1 MRTVTPEEITVD
13 PEFSARIFPLTD
25 EELSTLK
32 ESIAETGIQDGLKVW
47 NRDGDLVLLDGHN
60 RLQIAKETEIISVP
74 VVTVTVTS
82 REEALDWIDRWQL
95 GRRNLTPNQRAI
107 LLGRRYNRLKQPHG
121 GQVPGSS
128 GQKSHSFNTAE
139 RIGQEHGVDESAVRR
154 AGAFAAAVD
163 TLKATIPDIEQQI
176 INGKGPARKVVVEA
190 ARMTDPEA
198 IQAVLKGQTSTPL
211 PSPFRN
217 GASRPVDKVITATW
231 DSMRGLIG
239 GLESIDPA
247 AVKDRE
253 SVINNIESTIK
264 ALKALRARFKE
275 TA

>member
-1 MRTVTPEEITVD
+1 
-13 PEFSARIFPLTD
+13 
-25 EELSTLK
+25 
-32 ESIAETGIQDGLKVW
+32 
-47 NRDGDLVLLDGHN
+47 
-60 RLQIAKETEIISVP
+60 
-74 VVTVTVTS
+74 VTS
-82 REEALDWIDRWQL
+82 
-95 GRRNLTPNQRAI
+95 
-107 LLGRRYNRLKQPHG
+107 
-121 GQVPGSS
+121 
-128 GQKSHSFNTAE
+128 
-139 RIGQEHGVDESAVRR
+139 
-154 AGAFAAAVD
+154 AGEFAAAVD

>member
-107 LLGRRYNRLKQPHG
+107 LLGRRYNRAKAKHG
-121 GQVPGSS
+121 GSS
-128 GQKSHSFNTAE
+128 TEKRDLTGRTSYALA
-139 RIGQEHGVDESAVRR
+139 REHGVSHNTVTE